1 MPYKALMNKVIVAA
15 TEQMIS
21 VRTHHVTIQSDEWL
35 YSTIISSWTVSYY
48 GVTRWLKHAFII
60 QCKMFWY
67 WEAWSSYWG
76 HVLHQMIL
84 SVTRASL
91 VHDIYHITYIVCV
104 LLESLSNVDSV
115 QLDLQASKRYF
126 WITKCESWNDQL
138 WTISKWRQLL
148 CWRHPRDTS
157 NITILI
163 RIKTTPEE

>member
-1 MPYKALMNKVIVAA
+1 MSKVIVAT

-21 VRTHHVTIQSDEWL
+21 VRVPHVTIQSDEWL

-91 VHDIYHITYIVCV
+91 VHDIHLMTYIVCV
-104 LLESLSNVDSV
+104 LLESLYLTWTVYSLIYRLLRDIFQLPSV
-115 QLDLQASKRYF
+115 
-126 WITKCESWNDQL
+126 SWNDQL
-138 WTISKWRQLL
+138 WSISKWRQLL
-148 CWRHPRDTS
+148 YWKHSRDTS
-157 NITILI
+157 NIITILV
-163 RIKTTPEE
+163 RIKKTPEE